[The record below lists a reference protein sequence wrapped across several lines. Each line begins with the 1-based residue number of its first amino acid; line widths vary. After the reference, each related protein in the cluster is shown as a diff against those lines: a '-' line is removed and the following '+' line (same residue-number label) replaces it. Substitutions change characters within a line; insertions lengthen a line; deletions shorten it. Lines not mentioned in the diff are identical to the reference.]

1 MAGDKNN
8 GGRTD
13 RIAERAIW
21 TAPGASTTVTY
32 SLPLF
37 HEIDFAVNE
46 GYRKIPHGGVE
57 VGGLL
62 FGTVEKDGTRI
73 EAFRPI
79 ACDHASGPS
88 FMLSEGDL
96 ERLVVQLDT
105 AASDPELASLKPVG
119 WFLSRTR
126 SPLQLIERE
135 LVLFDY
141 FFPEPGMLTVMVKPE
156 RFQPTRFTFLV
167 RDREGKIARDAGPQ
181 AVILPLPGRA
191 TSSADQSVPATPA
204 PVTSSAAPQLVDS
217 QDPPELQ
224 ADAPTLPAILPV
236 AKAEAPVAKALEDVS
251 ETPIET
257 PVERPI
263 EMPSWGK
270 LDLAQVPLAFDTV
283 AVPPAPKLEDEPE
296 RLSQLAVA
304 PSSAALVSTKKPSR
318 RAQQSSIRRGAPP
331 PGTVPQLPDPYEQL
345 ELLTKKKPPSTGLRL
360 FLVLPLAALLGCAV
374 GYWGYLQLP
383 SPIIPLKARGLS
395 RSVLV
400 SWPPEDTRNAVYAA
414 IRVNDATPLLLSSE
428 EKASGQVEVGASPDI
443 KVELIARNWMRDSR
457 GIVRFVKADNVS
469 GRSTTP

>member
-1 MAGDKNN
+1 MAGEKNN
-8 GGRTD
+8 GGRTE

-21 TAPGASTTVTY
+21 TAPGGSTTVTY

-46 GYRKIPHGGVE
+46 GYRKISHGGVE

-62 FGTVEKDGTRI
+62 FGTVEKDGTRLD
-73 EAFRPI
+73 AFRSI

-88 FMLSEGDL
+88 FMLSDSDL
-96 ERLVVQLDT
+96 ERLVVQLDA
-105 AASDPELASLKPVG
+105 AASEPELAALKPVG

-126 SPLQLIERE
+126 SPLQLTERE

-167 RDREGKIARDAGPQ
+167 RDREGKVARGAGPQ
-181 AVILPLPGRA
+181 PVILPLPGRG
-191 TSSADQSVPATPA
+191 TSSADQSVPAIPA
-204 PVTSSAAPQLVDS
+204 PVANSAAPQPVES
-217 QDPPELQ
+217 QERPELQ
-224 ADAPTLPAILPV
+224 ETVRAFPEILPV
-236 AKAEAPVAKALEDVS
+236 AKAEAPPAKVLEDIS
-251 ETPIET
+251 ET
-257 PVERPI
+257 PVEKPV
-263 EMPSWGK
+263 ETPPWDK
-270 LDLAQVPLAFDTV
+270 LDLAQVPLAFDAA
-283 AVPPAPKLEDEPE
+283 AVPSAPKLEDEPEPE

-304 PSSAALVSTKKPSR
+304 PSSAALVPNRKPSR
-318 RAQQSSIRRGAPP
+318 RARQSSARHGVPP
-331 PGTVPQLPDPYEQL
+331 PRTPPELPDPYEQL
-345 ELLTKKKPPSTGLRL
+345 GLPTKKKPPSTGLRL

-383 SPIIPLKARGLS
+383 SPIIPLQIRGLS

-414 IRVNDATPLLLSSE
+414 IRVNDATPLLLSPE
-428 EKASGQVEVGASPDI
+428 EKAAGQMELSASPDI

-457 GIVRFVKADNVS
+457 GIVRFVKAENVS
-469 GRSTTP
+469 GRSTIP

>member
-8 GGRTD
+8 GGRTE

-88 FMLSEGDL
+88 FVLSEGDL
-96 ERLVVQLDT
+96 ERLMVQLDT
-105 AASDPELASLKPVG
+105 AGSDPELASLKPVG

-135 LVLFDY
+135 LVLFDL

-167 RDREGKIARDAGPQ
+167 RDREGKVARDAGPPP
-181 AVILPLPGRA
+181 VILPLPGRG

-204 PVTSSAAPQLVDS
+204 PVASSAAPQ
-217 QDPPELQ
+217 PELQ
-224 ADAPTLPAILPV
+224 AEAPTLPSIVPV
-236 AKAEAPVAKALEDVS
+236 AKAEAPVAKELEDAS
-251 ETPIET
+251 ETPTET
-257 PVERPI
+257 PP
-263 EMPSWGK
+263 K
-270 LDLAQVPLAFDTV
+270 LDLEQVPLAFDAATV
-283 AVPPAPKLEDEPE
+283 PSGPKLEEEPE

-304 PSSAALVSTKKPSR
+304 PSSTALVSTGKRSR
-318 RAQQSSIRRGAPP
+318 RAQQSSAPRGAPP
-331 PGTVPQLPDPYEQL
+331 PRTVPQLPDAYEQRD
-345 ELLTKKKPPSTGLRL
+345 LLSKKKPPSTGLRL

-428 EKASGQVEVGASPDI
+428 EKAAGQVEVSASPDI

-457 GIVRFVKADNVS
+457 GIVRFVKADSVS
-469 GRSTTP
+469 GRSAIP